1 MRIESPQNRLIKL
14 ARSLHGPKGRRETG
28 LLLAEGPAV
37 VAEALLYAPDIEW
50 IAWRPDDAGE
60 EAEALAD
67 AASQAGI
74 EVHELSERAFDGLSP
89 TRSPQGI
96 AAIIR
101 MRPADLGAIRCRPD
115 AETILVLHDLRDP
128 GNVGTMIRAADA
140 LGAGAVILSG
150 SCADPYEPKVV
161 RATAGS
167 LFHLPVVEADW
178 GQVVAWAR
186 DEKLSLVAAAADAP
200 HVLGKAG
207 LPPRAAIVIGNEA
220 HGLPD
225 DVLQDAAMQV
235 RIPMPG
241 RAESLNAAVAAGIML
256 YEALRARG
264 HGQPESLS

>member
-1 MRIESPQNRLIKL
+1 MRIESPRNRLVRF
-14 ARSLHGPKGRRETG
+14 ARSLHGPKGRGETG
-28 LLLAEGPAV
+28 LFLAEGPAI

-50 IAWRPDDAGE
+50 VAWRPVATTED
-60 EAEALAD
+60 AEALAE
-67 AASQAGI
+67 AAAESGI
-74 EVHELSERAFDGLSP
+74 KVYVMSERAFAAISA

-101 MRPADLGAIRCRPD
+101 IPLADLGMIRCRPE
-115 AETILVLHDLRDP
+115 AETILILHDLRDP
-128 GNVGTMIRAADA
+128 GNVGAMIRTADA
-140 LGAGAVILSG
+140 LGAGGVILTG
-150 SCADPYEPKVV
+150 SCADPHDPKVV

-167 LFHLPVVEADW
+167 LFHLPVIEADW
-178 GQVVAWAR
+178 RQVVGWAR
-186 DEKLSLVAAAADAP
+186 DEKLSLVAAAADVP

-207 LPPRAAIVIGNEA
+207 FPPRAAIVIGNEA
-220 HGLPD
+220 RGLPD

-264 HGQPESLS
+264 R